1 MFEAHQGVLLR
12 MERLLSRHLLPR
24 TPSAAA
30 RYATAAEQRTK
41 AMQRRWAFGRWGMV
55 MSTMGRISARTGR
68 CFYWCLWNI
77 DKYYM
82 YILSWLYCLRNIG
95 WYDGIYIYDQYEG
108 RIVPLARFDVFFA
121 MNTLGG
127 CGIWVS
133 GTPPSSCHVSDMVQ
147 KRNCTYPQGNSTS
160 Q

>member
-1 MFEAHQGVLLR
+1 

-95 WYDGIYIYDQYEG
+95 WYDGIYIYIYDQYEG
-108 RIVPLARFDVFFA
+108 RIVPLARFDVFFCDENIEWLWDLSPGDPTIFVPCFRYGPKA
-121 MNTLGG
+121 QLY
-127 CGIWVS
+127 VPS
-133 GTPPSSCHVSDMVQ
+133 G
-147 KRNCTYPQGNSTS
+147 
-160 Q
+160 